1 MQIIKRGFGLNRGNT
16 VKSFVSILI
25 TWHVLCISGTL
36 VSLMMNE
43 MLSVH
48 SVDLDLQMVIQ
59 ISLFVKQVLLL

>member
-1 MQIIKRGFGLNRGNT
+1 
-16 VKSFVSILI
+16 
-25 TWHVLCISGTL
+25 L

>member
-1 MQIIKRGFGLNRGNT
+1 
-16 VKSFVSILI
+16 
-25 TWHVLCISGTL
+25 
-36 VSLMMNE
+36 MMNE